1 MTSYIVKRFGIEVDL
16 SKDGHTGCPRCI
28 SQGRDRSK
36 DNFKTYGLD
45 EEGKHRGG
53 FCFSC
58 SLSIPSQ
65 VLMEENE
72 EEEEIE
78 LVGSEFNEDIHEK
91 LKKATSTDRKG
102 YRCIRKDTT
111 TFFGVRASFNQ
122 ETGEVHRVY
131 YPTTKGYELSGY
143 KVRQHPKR
151 FITPMGEVGKECELF
166 GQFRFKTS
174 NHTVIITG
182 GEEDVLAAYQ
192 TLSDDIK
199 RKGNRYSPPAVVS
212 ATVGESGAFR
222 QCKEQYEYFNQFKKV
237 IICLDEDEA
246 GQEATEKLAEV
257 LPRGKVFV
265 MKMRYK
271 DPNEYVTQGKEKEF
285 IEDFWGAKPYVPQGV
300 KSGAEGFDE
309 IIEELSKP
317 RITLPPYMAQ
327 MEGMMGGG
335 IIQGRIVN
343 IIAFTSV
350 GKSAH
355 VNRMV
360 HHFIF
365 NSPVKPTVV
374 TLEATAAQYTLELL
388 SVHLKDNILWNMGE
402 QGVID
407 FLQTEKAQKAIKEL
421 SYDENGQPRFYLID
435 ERDGTIEDVQAQI
448 EMLWK
453 KHGSKLFVI
462 DVLSDL
468 LRGSSAEKAEDHL
481 AWQREMA
488 KNGVTLLNVLHTRK
502 PPNSEDGMKRVTE
515 YDALGTGSF
524 VQSAAINIVLN
535 RDKLNEDHI
544 VRNSTEVELS
554 KSRGGVTGEA
564 GKWYYDFPTATCYDL
579 TEYLK
584 DNPEARDMM
593 F

>member
-1 MTSYIVKRFGIEVDL
+1 MTSYVVKRFGIEVDL
-16 SKDGHTGCPRCI
+16 SKDGHAGCPRCI
-28 SQGRDRSK
+28 SQGRDRSR

-58 SLSIPSQ
+58 NLSIPSQ
-65 VLMEENE
+65 ALMEENE

-102 YRCIRKDTT
+102 YRGIRKDTT

-192 TLSDDIK
+192 ILSDDIK

-222 QCKEQYEYFNQFKKV
+222 QCKEQYEWLNQHRK
-237 IICLDEDEA
+237 IIIAMDDDKA

-285 IEDFWGAKPYVPQGV
+285 IEDFWGAKPWTPSGVHASSSLYEAALEYTNVERLSLPPFLKKASDMFGGGWVKNELSVIFAQTSQGKSLFVDSCVNHWVMNEPNEVVGVMSLEASKDKYATNIISRYLGVNLNGMEGADRKEYLEREDVKKRVEKFLIKDDGGDRFYVYDNRGAGLEETKESILEMIIKLGV
-300 KSGAEGFDE
+300 TILVADPFSDLMAGTT
-309 IIEELSKP
+309 IEEQEEFIAWLKKLILEYPQLSICLVAHTRKMP
-317 RITLPPYMAQ
+317 N
-327 MEGMMGGG
+327 GD
-335 IIQGRIVN
+335 
-343 IIAFTSV
+343 V
-350 GKSAH
+350 G
-355 VNRMV
+355 
-360 HHFIF
+360 
-365 NSPVKPTVV
+365 
-374 TLEATAAQYTLELL
+374 LL
-388 SVHLKDNILWNMGE
+388 
-402 QGVID
+402 
-407 FLQTEKAQKAIKEL
+407 TE
-421 SYDENGQPRFYLID
+421 
-435 ERDGTIEDVQAQI
+435 
-448 EMLWK
+448 
-453 KHGSKLFVI
+453 
-462 DVLSDL
+462 SDIM
-468 LRGSSAEKAEDHL
+468 GSSATMKA
-481 AWQREMA
+481 AAQ
-488 KNGVTLLNVLHTRK
+488 TL
-502 PPNSEDGMKRVTE
+502 SIE
-515 YDALGTGSF
+515 
-524 VQSAAINIVLN
+524 
-535 RDKLNEDHI
+535 RDKLHEDPI
-544 VRNSTEVELS
+544 MRNVSTVTVHKNRHAAATGVACEV
-554 KSRGGVTGEA
+554 
-564 GKWYYDFPTATCYDL
+564 YYDYKTGLLHDWEDYQM
-579 TEYLK
+579 E
-584 DNPEARDMM
+584 NPDILMD
-593 F
+593 